1 VLSCGSS
8 PQSRGGGSD
17 KGGDGGV
24 ALKKVSISNYNN
36 NDVYNQYLCPMLDYL
51 VVGLGLAGTS
61 FCETL
66 EKNGRTFRVISD
78 DSQTSSQVAA
88 GMYNPVILKRF
99 SLVWNAVEQMKMVV
113 PFYSDLEEK
122 LKVKL
127 NYKLPVLRRFA
138 SVEEQN
144 LWFEASDK
152 NGLKQFLS
160 SEILP
165 NKNPKID
172 APFGYGKVMNSGRI
186 DTNKLLGSY
195 KKYLIENNLF
205 EKESFEY
212 DSLHMA
218 STAVTYKS
226 FTAKRIVFAE
236 GFGLSNNP
244 YFNYLPLTGTKGEL
258 LTIRAPE
265 LNETNAIKSSLFLIP
280 LGNDLYR
287 VGATYKWKDKTN
299 FPTEEAKIEI
309 LEKLETFL
317 NCDYEVV
324 NHVAGIRPTV
334 TDRRPLV
341 GRHHEHQNLYV
352 LNGFGSR
359 GVMVGP
365 YASKKLFEHIESK
378 RPIDPEMSIDRFKK
392 C

>member
-1 VLSCGSS
+1 M
-8 PQSRGGGSD
+8 RKD
-17 KGGDGGV
+17 EF
-24 ALKKVSISNYNN
+24 NF
-36 NDVYNQYLCPMLDYL
+36 YLYKMLDYL
-51 VVGLGLAGTS
+51 VVGLGIAGTS

-66 EKNGRTFRVISD
+66 EKNGKTFKVISD
-78 DSQTSSQVAA
+78 DSQTSSHVAA

-99 SLVWNAVEQMKMVV
+99 SLVWNALEQMKMVV
-113 PFYSDLEEK
+113 PFYSDLEKK

-127 NYKLPVLRRFA
+127 DHKLPILRRFA

-160 SEILP
+160 SEIIP

-172 APFGYGKVMNSGRI
+172 APFGYGKVLNSGRV
-186 DTNKLLGSY
+186 DTNKLLGYY
-195 KKYLIENNLF
+195 KRYLIENNLF
-205 EKESFEY
+205 ENETFEY
-212 DSLHMA
+212 DSLHISSSSVA
-218 STAVTYKS
+218 YKS

-236 GFGLSNNP
+236 GFGLSKNP

-258 LTIRAPE
+258 LTIRATE
-265 LNETNAIKSSLFLIP
+265 LKETNAIKSSLFLIP

-299 FPTEEAKIEI
+299 LPTEDAKIEI
-309 LEKLETFL
+309 LQKLDTFL
-317 NCDYEVV
+317 NCDYEVED
-324 NHVAGIRPTV
+324 HVAGIRPTV

-341 GRHHEHQNLYV
+341 GRHSERQNLYV

-365 YASKKLFEHIESK
+365 YASKRLFEFIEHEN
-378 RPIDPEMSIDRFKK
+378 PIDKEMDIERFKK
-392 C
+392 N